1 MPQTILIVEDDKI
14 VRTIL
19 ERWLTAEAWRVVAC
33 DSASTCLDRLAQVLP
48 DAVCL
53 DLNLPDGEGLSLLAQ
68 IQRIH
73 PETPVLVLTADASA
87 ETAARALQAGAFD
100 YLTKPLDRVRLLTSL
115 RNALRSQALSQL
127 VHQHQQATTDFA
139 VPGLLGISTAMRKVR
154 ELIHLVAAR
163 RVDVLIEGETGT
175 GKEAVARG
183 IHALGQRPNAPF
195 VAINCATLSETLMDS
210 ELFGHERNAFTGAH
224 RQHAGRFEQADGG
237 TLFLD
242 EVGELSLTAQA
253 KLLRVLQERRFY
265 RVGGTAEIGT
275 DFRLIAATNRSLP
288 QMVQDHRFRE
298 DLLFRIAVFEIHV
311 PPLREHLDDIGILAA
326 AFLAQQAKL
335 PEGQKLTLSP
345 AAVRTLT
352 ARPWPGNVRE
362 LQNALRRGAV
372 VAGPDGVL
380 VIGGAPPP
388 MPGTAAT
395 PQLRTLAEVER
406 EAIELAVERHG
417 ADLLGASRALGIGR
431 STLYRKLAAYGL
443 PLPKP
448 R

>member
-1 MPQTILIVEDDKI
+1 MPETILIVEDDKI

-19 ERWLTAEAWRVVAC
+19 ERWLSGEAWRVLSC
-33 DSASTCLDRLAQVLP
+33 DSAAMCLDRLAQVLP

-53 DLNLPDGEGLSLLAQ
+53 DLHLPDGDGLSLLAQ

-73 PETPVLVLTADASA
+73 PGTPVLVLTADASA
-87 ETAARALQAGAFD
+87 ETAVRALQAGAFD

-127 VHQHQQATTDFA
+127 VHRHQQATTDFA
-139 VPGLLGISTAMRKVR
+139 VPGLLGISSAMRKVR

-210 ELFGHERNAFTGAH
+210 ELFGHERNAFTGAD

-288 QMVQDHRFRE
+288 QMAQDHRFRE

-311 PPLREHLDDIGILAA
+311 PPLREHLEDIGILAGG
-326 AFLAQQAKL
+326 FLAQQAQL
-335 PEGQKLTLSP
+335 ADGQKLTLSVE
-345 AAVRTLT
+345 AVRALT
-352 ARPWPGNVRE
+352 SRPWPGNVRE

-372 VAGPDGVL
+372 VAGSDGILAVDGMSPL
-380 VIGGAPPP
+380 TPGPIAAPP
-388 MPGTAAT
+388 
-395 PQLRTLAEVER
+395 LRTLAEVER
-406 EAIELAVERHG
+406 HAIEQAVARHG
-417 ADLLGASRALGIGR
+417 VDLLAASQALGIGR
-431 STLYRKLAAYGL
+431 STLYRKLATYGL
-443 PLPKP
+443 PLP
-448 R
+448 RRR